1 MLRTPALSREPIPE
15 AQHRLLTWSWI
26 HHNKMF
32 FILGLCTIILHL
44 RSKVISYGKIW
55 ESNPFWFLT
64 TRQYQ
69 GRGSSTS
76 LHKQAAEQTD
86 TLVWRRGVPLTYV
99 HTCSSA
105 ESFLTY
111 YRMCLSVGSHIFSIY
126 FCDTDFMSH
135 WALWK
140 QQPCGSTE
148 VFPIFLPIRNSVW
161 EIVTNR
167 YFLPL
172 IPAVWVLLQINNLQ
186 ATKLGLYTILQIAI
200 IIIII
205 L

>member
-1 MLRTPALSREPIPE
+1 
-15 AQHRLLTWSWI
+15 
-26 HHNKMF
+26 MF

-105 ESFLTY
+105 ESFLTC

-126 FCDTDFMSH
+126 FWDTDFMSH
-135 WALWK
+135 WAEETLWK
-140 QQPCGSTE
+140 QQPRGSSE

-172 IPAVWVLLQINNLQ
+172 IPAVWVLLQISNLQ
-186 ATKLGLYTILQIAI
+186 ATKLGLSTILQIAI

-205 L
+205 IL